1 LQNASYELEGFKISN
16 IGAVSNANGTKKLL
30 GDWSL
35 NIGEQCLKLE
45 SVCRDEKIFDYLALT
60 EEALFIVT

>member
-1 LQNASYELEGFKISN
+1 
-16 IGAVSNANGTKKLL
+16 
-30 GDWSL
+30 
-35 NIGEQCLKLE
+35 LKLE